1 MRLLE
6 LFARQAA
13 LAITNGRMLER
24 SRLEATFQATFNQI
38 IEALLLAHSDDEVQA
53 RLVETAAQ
61 LIPCESCYFAVYS
74 SDLTSAVVRH
84 AATVPGA
91 PNMCGTY
98 NPQVDWPELM
108 PAILR
113 GDLIYWT
120 RGENGNG
127 LAGFDAWQPDGVD
140 SAILVPVLYRGWL
153 LGVLAFANLHEMP
166 NWLPLTP
173 DLLRHLA
180 AQVASALTTA
190 RLYEETREHLAAVRR
205 LSERLHALNN
215 VSVQIQAALHPDE
228 VYAQTFAG
236 LRSLGLHAVVTG
248 VDDTGEGLRLI
259 AHSFT
264 MRETSRAAALGLETA
279 GPDRLPVVTLDA
291 FEQAIRTRN
300 VQLCEDMYP
309 AIAAC
314 FPELDPDVVQTLA
327 GTLGVTRGVIAP
339 LIARDRLLGLLVIL
353 GDNLQRG
360 DEAALAPLASQAAIA
375 LDKASLYEA
384 MLASYRFSESLI
396 DSMSEGLAVVDTEG
410 RHMLANRA
418 FCDMVGFTQD
428 ELEGTLPPQP
438 YWPDD
443 DAGNQR
449 AELQKILSGAYP
461 PGREVVATL
470 RRRDGSTFHAGL
482 TPGEVHDERGRVT
495 GLLVI
500 VRDLT
505 EREELEAEAAQARAA
520 READRLKSE
529 LLSTVS
535 HELRTPLA
543 AIKGFTSTML
553 RYGDRLSVDE
563 QREFLGD
570 IEDASDRLA
579 ELVGNLLNMS
589 RLEAALLSI
598 ESEALDLAPLVREE
612 AAGFAPRM
620 KSRKQQLILAVP
632 ETLPPVMADVRRMR
646 QVLAN
651 LLDNAA
657 KYTPVGGRVTVQ
669 AGEENGDVV
678 ISVIDTGPGIP
689 AEHLAQIFE
698 PFHRVDSRLT
708 RTVGGTGLGL
718 AITRRILDAQGGR
731 IDVQSQLGAGATFTV
746 RLPIIG
752 SEQ

>member
-1 MRLLE
+1 
-6 LFARQAA
+6 
-13 LAITNGRMLER
+13 
-24 SRLEATFQATFNQI
+24 
-38 IEALLLAHSDDEVQA
+38 
-53 RLVETAAQ
+53 
-61 LIPCESCYFAVYS
+61 
-74 SDLTSAVVRH
+74 
-84 AATVPGA
+84 
-91 PNMCGTY
+91 
-98 NPQVDWPELM
+98 
-108 PAILR
+108 
-113 GDLIYWT
+113 
-120 RGENGNG
+120 
-127 LAGFDAWQPDGVD
+127 VD

-153 LGVLAFANLHEMP
+153 LGMLAFINLHEMP

-215 VSVQIQAALHPDE
+215 VSVQIQGALHPDE

-248 VDDTGEGLRLI
+248 VDEEGVGLRLI

-264 MRETSRAAALGLETA
+264 VRETTRVAELGI
-279 GPDRLPVVTLDA
+279 PPPQDPLPITMVPV
-291 FEQAIRTRN
+291 FEQAIRTHN
-300 VQLCEDMYP
+300 VQLCEDMQP
-309 AIAAC
+309 ALVAC
-314 FPELDPDVVQTLA
+314 FPDAPTEQLQALA
-327 GTLGVTRGVIAP
+327 ETLGVSQGVIAP

-375 LDKASLYEA
+375 LDKAALYEA
-384 MLASYRFSESLI
+384 MLAAHRFSESLI
-396 DSMSEGLAVVDTEG
+396 DSMSEGLAVVDTDG

-418 FCDMVGFTQD
+418 FCEMVGFRPEDLDGQ
-428 ELEGTLPPQP
+428 LPPHP
-438 YWPDD
+438 YWPADEY
-443 DAGNQR
+443 DALH
-449 AELQKILSGAYP
+449 ADLYKILSGAHP
-461 PGREVVATL
+461 PGREVVVTL
-470 RRRDGSTFHAGL
+470 RRHDGSHFHAGM

-505 EREELEAEAAQARAA
+505 ERERLEAEAAQARAA

-553 RYGDRLSVDE
+553 RYGDRLSTEE
-563 QREFLGD
+563 QREFLQD
-570 IEDASDRLA
+570 IEEASDRLA

-598 ESEALDLAPLVREE
+598 ESEPLDLAPLVREE
-612 AAGFAPRM
+612 AGTFQSRLNR
-620 KSRKQQLILAVP
+620 RKQQLIMQVP
-632 ETLPPVMADVRRMR
+632 DSLPPVLADARRMR

-657 KYTPVGGRVTVQ
+657 KYTPVGGRITVS
-669 AGEENGDVV
+669 AGEEENEVV
-678 ISVIDTGPGIP
+678 LSVADTGPGIP
-689 AEHLAQIFE
+689 PEHLTQIFE

-731 IDVQSQLGAGATFTV
+731 IEVQSQLGTGATFIV
-746 RLPIIG
+746 RLPILADQG
-752 SEQ
+752 PVPVDQGAGVKDQESESK